1 MASDAV
7 KTQMAE
13 IITRVLANAAIIW
26 GGREGE
32 FDLDFE
38 TDNYSDWYAV
48 LSEYCGQSIEP
59 RTLTV
64 SSYPSRLLAVQAL
77 DRELAHRVG
86 LVLARRRELK
96 QR

>member
-26 GGREGE
+26 GGREVE

-38 TDNYSDWYAV
+38 TDNYSD
-48 LSEYCGQSIEP
+48 
-59 RTLTV
+59 
-64 SSYPSRLLAVQAL
+64 
-77 DRELAHRVG
+77 
-86 LVLARRRELK
+86 
-96 QR
+96 